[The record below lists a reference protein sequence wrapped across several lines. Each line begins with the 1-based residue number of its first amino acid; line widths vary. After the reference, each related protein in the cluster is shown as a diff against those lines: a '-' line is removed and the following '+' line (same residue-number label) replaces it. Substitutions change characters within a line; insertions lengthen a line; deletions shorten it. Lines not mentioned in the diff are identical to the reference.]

1 MVQIQLEDQVAAALE
16 SRARAHGLSLE
27 AYLAE
32 IAARD
37 LGSSET
43 RVSGEE
49 AIRLITSEAGPGNP
63 SYEGT
68 YPRDDIYI
76 DHD

>member
-1 MVQIQLEDQVAAALE
+1 MVQIHLEDQVAAVLE
-16 SRARAHGLSLE
+16 SRARAQGLSLE

-32 IAARD
+32 LAARD
-37 LGSSET
+37 SLASKM

-49 AIRLITSEAGPGNP
+49 VIRLITSEAGPGNP
-63 SYEGT
+63 SYHGT